1 MNSPRIAM
9 QRPFLVFAAL
19 AGLFAAL
26 FAAWSFVV
34 FSQPSIAAFDLYLA
48 ETFAQQR
55 DRAPL
60 VRGLMIVAT
69 MSGGVRGN
77 MVLALGGAFWMWRH
91 HRRRFAL
98 AWLVIAIGGGLIIL
112 EMKELFDRER
122 PPIALRDAIVKQD
135 NESYPSGHAMG
146 SLVGYGMVGFVLLQ
160 RVKNWPGRLLLF
172 GTLTSWVIL
181 IGMSRVYLRAHW
193 LSDIVGGW
201 LLGFTYVSACLA
213 IYFWRHLSTQPR
225 PSAAQSITNR
235 P

>member
-1 MNSPRIAM
+1 MNTPRIAM
-9 QRPFLVFAAL
+9 QRPYLVFAAL
-19 AGLFAAL
+19 AGLFAVL

-34 FSQPSIAAFDLYLA
+34 FSQPSIAAFDLHLA

-60 VRGLMIVAT
+60 IRWLMIVAT

-112 EMKELFDRER
+112 EMKEVFGRDR
-122 PPIALRDAIVKQD
+122 PPIGLRDAIVTQE

-160 RVKNWPGRLLLF
+160 RVKNWPGRLALGGALV
-172 GTLTSWVIL
+172 SWVIL
-181 IGMSRVYLRAHW
+181 IGVSRVYLRAHW
-193 LSDIVGGW
+193 LSDIIGGW
-201 LLGFTYVSACLA
+201 LLGLAYVDACLA
-213 IYFWRHLSTQPR
+213 IYFFRKPETH
-225 PSAAQSITNR
+225 AVN
-235 P
+235 